1 MDMMTVTFSIN
12 SVNDTE
18 LSTTFLNFVKFG
30 LCKID
35 DLLTDKQ

>member
-1 MDMMTVTFSIN
+1 MDMMTFSIN

-18 LSTTFLNFVKFG
+18 LSSTFWNFGKFG

-35 DLLTDKQ
+35 DLLTDKQG